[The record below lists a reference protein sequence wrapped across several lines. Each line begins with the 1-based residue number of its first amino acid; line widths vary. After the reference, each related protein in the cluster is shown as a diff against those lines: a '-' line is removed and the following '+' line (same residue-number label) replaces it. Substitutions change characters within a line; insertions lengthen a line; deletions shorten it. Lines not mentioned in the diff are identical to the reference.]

1 MDAQEREIPTVGV
14 EEEYFLVDPVT
25 RSVVSAGPRVVARA
39 VLEVGDLVSEEF
51 TGYQIEVK
59 TRPCTTMGELR
70 AELVRVRAAAVS
82 AAGQEGL
89 RLCASGTPVTAPVD
103 QAPDVGD
110 HPRYRAGLKQYRA
123 MLDDF
128 DISAFHAHVY
138 LPDREQAVLAGNHLR
153 PWLPLLVAL
162 SANSPFHHGIDTGYA
177 SWRSVIRSRF
187 PCLGPPP
194 YARSLAHHE
203 QLAAAM
209 AASEAML
216 NAGMPYWDI
225 RPHPHLPTLEVRSM
239 DVLTDVDDT
248 VALTALIRATVV
260 TVAHRVE
267 EGDRGPQVCSEL
279 LRAAYW
285 RAARDGWTG
294 SGIDVLTAT
303 PMSFADQ
310 AAQLVAYVRPVLERY
325 NDLDLVK
332 TFLARLNTRGSGAD
346 LQHSWNGTQ
355 AGLHAVVDGLI
366 QATTSPS
373 IKGTEPLTVQ

>member
-1 MDAQEREIPTVGV
+1 MPTVGV

-39 VLEVGDLVSEEF
+39 ALAVGDLVSEEF
-51 TGYQIEVK
+51 TRYQIEVK
-59 TRPCTTMGELR
+59 TPPCTAMGELR
-70 AELVRVRAAAVS
+70 AELVRVRAAAIA

-89 RLCASGTPVTAPVD
+89 RLCASGTPVVAAARVS
-103 QAPDVGD
+103 DVGE

-162 SANSPFHHGIDTGYA
+162 SSNSPFHQGSDTGYA

-216 NAGMPYWDI
+216 AVDMPYWDI

-260 TVAHRVE
+260 TAARRVE
-267 EGDRGPQVCSEL
+267 EGDRGREVCSEL

-285 RAARDGWTG
+285 RAARDGRAG
-294 SGIDVLTAT
+294 SGIDVMTGTLM
-303 PMSFADQ
+303 PFADQ
-310 AAQLVAYVRPVLERY
+310 AAQLVAYVRPVLEEY
-325 NDLDLVK
+325 GDLDLVK
-332 TFLARLNTRGSGAD
+332 AFLERLEVRGSGAD
-346 LQHSWNGTQ
+346 LQRSWNSTE
-355 AGLHAVVDGLI
+355 AGLNAVVDGLI
-366 QATTSPS
+366 EATR
-373 IKGTEPLTVQ
+373 